1 MEEIDVLVKSVPVP
15 IHNMFKGFC
24 SLRGKSISEG
34 IIDSMISVIEQSSG
48 STSENLR
55 AVVDEYQLAVKPK

>member
-55 AVVDEYQLAVKPK
+55 AVVDEYQLAAKPK

>member
-1 MEEIDVLVKSVPVP
+1 MDKIDILVKGVPVP

-24 SLRGKSISEG
+24 SLRGKSVSEG

-48 STSENLR
+48 VASENLKII
-55 AVVDEYQLAVKPK
+55 VDDYHFAAKPR